1 SASSS
6 QLACGCTPSS
16 LRYTEKD
23 RLILT
28 TGQRQHQQPRQ
39 RRQVRL
45 LQNSPSSDQS
55 NGTVVAQRL
64 INSGSCT
71 KMKTLSSFISEHPE
85 ELAQPSRVQAHA
97 NGNGNGQQ
105 TTKWKS
111 LRAVMAYYCSLR
123 RIKRNVSTLI

>member
-1 SASSS
+1 M
-6 QLACGCTPSS
+6 ACGCAHSS
-16 LRYTEKD
+16 LGYTEKD
-23 RLILT
+23 RLIVT
-28 TGQRQHQQPRQ
+28 PGQGQRQQHPRQ

-55 NGTVVAQRL
+55 NGTLVAQRL
-64 INSGSCT
+64 INSGSST

-85 ELAQPSRVQAHA
+85 ELAQQCRVQANPNA
-97 NGNGNGQQ
+97 PGNGNGQQ

-123 RIKRNVSTLI
+123 RIKRNVAH